1 MKKILKNL
9 KFDPIMCILALV
21 GLVVVAVLVTNGID
35 SVFTLAAFT
44 PCLGVIKDSIEQDCD
59 NPRVAGYED
68 VALIMNRSEIDW
80 TAVTYDSTNK
90 RIVKSLAM
98 ATGKTPFVIYNPR
111 VNPASFNGTN
121 ATFNADNNR
130 YDKTVQF
137 YFEGIGGGAALNV
150 VEPLKSGSYV
160 ILLQRKDHSGDGSF
174 QLIGMESGLKASAQ
188 VQDEETG
195 YWLMTMNSS
204 EPSAEVAFFDTDY
217 ATTKTAFDTLL
228 ALVP

>member
-1 MKKILKNL
+1 MNKYLKNL
-9 KFDPIMCILALV
+9 KFNPIMCIIALV
-21 GLVVVAVLVTNGID
+21 GLILFAVLVGCGIE
-35 SVFTLAAFT
+35 SVYSLAAFT
-44 PCLGVIKDSIEQDCD
+44 PCLGVISDNMSQDCD

-68 VALIMNRSEIDW
+68 IALIFNRSDIDW
-80 TAVTYDSTNK
+80 TAVTYDATNK

-98 ATGKTPFVIYNPR
+98 ATGKTPYVVYNPR
-111 VNPASFNGTN
+111 VNPAPFNGTN
-121 ATFNADNNR
+121 VTFNADNNR

-137 YFEGIGGGAALNV
+137 YYEGIGGGAALNV

-160 ILLQRKDHSGDGSF
+160 MLMQRKDHRGDGSF
-174 QLIGMESGLKASAQ
+174 QLIGMESGLKATAQ

-195 YWLMTMNSS
+195 YWLMTMNCS
-204 EPSAEVAFFDTDY
+204 EPSAEVSFFDTDY